1 LGLGYIL
8 LNVFGVNYAKFG
20 VNYAKLGVIDAKF
33 GVNGDV
39 SQIGA
44 FTVKHYGFVMDRFY
58 SKLVSSGLDK
68 HTTLSKQTH

>member
-1 LGLGYIL
+1 MGLGYIL
-8 LNVFGVNYAKFG
+8 LNVFGVNYANFG

-39 SQIGA
+39 SQVGA
-44 FTVKHYGFVMDRFY
+44 FTIKHYGFVIDRFY

-68 HTTLSKQTH
+68 QTH